1 VNVLPRISGREVV
14 RALRKIGYNRD
25 RQRGSH
31 IVLRRTAP
39 PHQRITLPDHK
50 EVTKGTLKAIIR
62 QTGLTVDRPIEPTR
76 GERVDTTQPRTVTG
90 IDPSAEFTRRG
101 NEIYEREVRA
111 RWRRR
116 IAAKSL
122 PSTSRP
128 AHMPSTR
135 MLLLL
140 QSASA
145 PGVRMPKSG
154 SCESA
159 TARCTGSED
168 ARAPNGDGGRCRR
181 HQLLYNVASRV
192 HRPAWSYIR

>member
-1 VNVLPRISGREVV
+1 MNVLPRISGREVV

-62 QTGLTVDRPIEPTR
+62 QTGFTVDRPIEPTHCHR
-76 GERVDTTQPRTVTG
+76 HQHLRLCPR
-90 IDPSAEFTRRG
+90 
-101 NEIYEREVRA
+101 RECFCCCKAPPRPASECRSLVRA
-111 RWRRR
+111 
-116 IAAKSL
+116 
-122 PSTSRP
+122 SRP
-128 AHMPSTR
+128 PHA
-135 MLLLL
+135 
-140 QSASA
+140 A
-145 PGVRMPKSG
+145 PDRKTLVRR
-154 SCESA
+154 
-159 TARCTGSED
+159 T
-168 ARAPNGDGGRCRR
+168 GDGGRCRR